1 MKINIICKNIA
12 ISLLGFSLTGCSCGL
27 FSKSAGCTAAMVTG
41 LIVTAPVLVPYYGAK
56 KLVDDQKQQKT
67 DRDLIRDVTLGDD
80 RDSLEKVVLGQ
91 ISYHTSVE
99 KRVEMDRLAA
109 RKLIQYDVPHS
120 QNWTES
126 GLTAMILAYH
136 NQAYRYVNEE
146 KFDQYSIRAW
156 ELYLQH
162 RQANYSYYRGSHA
175 FLDVMEN
182 YYLVKHQLLKAN
194 SAPEKA
200 LPIFKQCLQDPMWSM
215 AEANSDGN
223 EGYLPCKYAL
233 KYYNRKFFKYDNA
246 NQEIYDEIEKQYKEN
261 LEKRHQ
267 QLKREGVIA

>member
-1 MKINIICKNIA
+1 MYKSLV
-12 ISLLGFSLTGCSCGL
+12 ISGLGLSITACSCGL

-67 DRDLIRDVTLGDD
+67 DRDLIRDVTVGND

-109 RKLIQYDVPHS
+109 QKLIQYDTDQS
-120 QNWTES
+120 QNWTENA
-126 GLTAMILAYH
+126 LTAMILAYH
-136 NQAYRYVNEE
+136 NQAYQHVNDER
-146 KFDQYSIRAW
+146 FDQYSIRAW
-156 ELYLQH
+156 ALYLQH
-162 RQANYSYYRGSHA
+162 RQANYSYYRGSHE
-175 FLDVMEN
+175 FSDVTEN
-182 YYLVKHQLLKAN
+182 YYLVKNKLLKEN
-194 SAPEKA
+194 SATEKA

-215 AEANSDGN
+215 ASENSDGN
-223 EGYLPCKYAL
+223 EGYLACKYAL

-246 NQEIYDEIEKQYKEN
+246 NQEVSDEIERQYKEN